1 MSKSSTRSTRP
12 TGSTGSMWAAG
23 ASTFAGALMLVA
35 GTFQF
40 FQGLTA
46 LINGNDFLIRTQNYV
61 FTFNAT
67 TWGWIH
73 LLLGLGIAVAG
84 AFIFR
89 GNAAA
94 RGVGIGLA
102 IISAIANFMWL
113 PYYPLWAL
121 TIIALDIFVIW
132 GLSKVSLADF

>member
-1 MSKSSTRSTRP
+1 
-12 TGSTGSMWAAG
+12 MWAAG

-46 LINGNDFLIRTQNYV
+46 LINGNDFLIRTQNYI
-61 FTFNAT
+61 FTFNAS

-73 LLLGLGIAVAG
+73 LLLGLGVAVAG
-84 AFIFR
+84 VFIFR
-89 GNAAA
+89 GNVAA
-94 RGVGIGLA
+94 RAVGIGLA
-102 IISAIANFMWL
+102 VISAIANFMWL
-113 PYYPLWAL
+113 PYYPLWGL